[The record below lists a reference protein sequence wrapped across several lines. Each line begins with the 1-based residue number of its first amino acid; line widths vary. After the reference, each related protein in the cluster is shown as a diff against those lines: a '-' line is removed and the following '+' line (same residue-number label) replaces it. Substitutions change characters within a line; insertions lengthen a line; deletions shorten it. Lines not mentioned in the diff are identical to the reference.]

1 MGRTKLRFLIFI
13 VSILMCTLTGC
24 GQKDQATKVPED
36 ALTKLFT
43 VSDYS
48 LTKIEDKSKSLAT
61 VKSTYQ
67 KYFTSNAFDSFLA
80 DRMATRYAALAEK
93 EDALISVKNVE
104 LTKTKEENNRIDYN
118 FHVNL
123 ILKHTKTGNET
134 AASQS
139 GQLTVQSNDK
149 ETVISRLYIEPENL
163 FK

>member
-1 MGRTKLRFLIFI
+1 M
-13 VSILMCTLTGC
+13 V
-24 GQKDQATKVPED
+24 E
-36 ALTKLFT
+36 
-43 VSDYS
+43 
-48 LTKIEDKSKSLAT
+48 
-61 VKSTYQ
+61 STY
-67 KYFTSNAFDSFLA
+67 KMYFTPEVFDGFVA
-80 DRMATRYAALAEK
+80 DRLATRYVGIAER

-149 ETVISRLYIEPENL
+149 KTVISRLYIEPENQ
-163 FK
+163 FEQTS